1 MTLNPEFKIYCEFA
15 RNKLLELDRYI
26 SKDNPVVSNNIS
38 NAIESINNA
47 TKEKITDTDRRK
59 HTIDILNYLDS
70 VYNVLINNN
79 SEYIVIIS
87 TAIKHINKGID
98 KQFNSLN
105 IIDYIRKIDG
115 EKFFR

>member
-47 TKEKITDTDRRK
+47 TKEK
-59 HTIDILNYLDS
+59 
-70 VYNVLINNN
+70 NNR
-79 SEYIVIIS
+79 Y
-87 TAIKHINKGID
+87 
-98 KQFNSLN
+98 
-105 IIDYIRKIDG
+105 R
-115 EKFFR
+115 